1 MPDGRGLARR
11 RRSAG
16 VGAYRAVMSLRSVRD
31 AYASL
36 SGQYIALVEGDRATP
51 EPERS
56 LIRRHLTGVPGPVFD
71 LGCGP
76 GHWTA
81 YLHSLGVDVTG
92 VDMVPEFIEHATATY
107 PGPPFRLGSMTDVD
121 AAERPL
127 SGILSWYSTIHL
139 PPAELDALLARFRRL
154 LAPSGMLVI
163 GFFDSDDDVA
173 AFDHA
178 VITAYRW
185 PIDVFAGHLAE
196 AGFTEVERL
205 RQRFPERPDRRY
217 AALAARAP

>member
-1 MPDGRGLARR
+1 M
-11 RRSAG
+11 
-16 VGAYRAVMSLRSVRD
+16 AYRAVMGLWSVQE

-36 SGQYIALVEGDRATP
+36 SEQYIAFVGGDRATP

-56 LIRRHLTGVPGPVFD
+56 LIRRHLTDVPGPVFD

-81 YLHSLGVDVTG
+81 YL
-92 VDMVPEFIEHATATY
+92 
-107 PGPPFRLGSMTDVD
+107 
-121 AAERPL
+121 
-127 SGILSWYSTIHL
+127 
-139 PPAELDALLARFRRL
+139 
-154 LAPSGMLVI
+154 
-163 GFFDSDDDVA
+163 
-173 AFDHA
+173 
-178 VITAYRW
+178 YRW
-185 PIDVFAGHLAE
+185 PVDVFAEHLAE